1 MGKPIVAFRAK
12 TKGDADAVGYLEY
25 RAHRKGGGWYG
36 WRRDYNKDSAGDTF
50 AGDGKN
56 PIDGLQFR
64 LVGISGK
71 MSVIVY
77 IVSAK
82 DGWIGLL
89 TTDLEQ
95 TDMLVGTAMPLMQ
108 YRSRLSDTTHTI
120 IRSERLLKTF
130 SSRAF
135 TLEEKYCIIF
145 GFSFILIMFSY

>member
-1 MGKPIVAFRAK
+1 
-12 TKGDADAVGYLEY
+12 
-25 RAHRKGGGWYG
+25 
-36 WRRDYNKDSAGDTF
+36 
-50 AGDGKN
+50 
-56 PIDGLQFR
+56 
-64 LVGISGK
+64 

-120 IRSERLLKTF
+120 IRSVRLLKTF
-130 SSRAF
+130 SSRAC